1 MAVPMVSYPSSVLGT
16 FVMQSMPSCP
26 IGILGTGMDF
36 SFSPPFSNLPPHL
49 AGNTAFD
56 VIYNLLS
63 EAWEVYFGLDK
74 GNSFVSAKVTTHSLG
89 FN

>member
-1 MAVPMVSYPSSVLGT
+1 MASWELGWISASHHPFQTAST
-16 FVMQSMPSCP
+16 FHM
-26 IGILGTGMDF
+26 
-36 SFSPPFSNLPPHL
+36 L
-49 AGNTAFD
+49 AGDTAFD

-63 EAWEVYFGLDK
+63 EALEVDFELDE